1 MPAYGWGLVLLGAY
15 VLLVIMARWI
25 YIARSNIVWT
35 NAQAGAITWR
45 LSLLRERGC
54 PDNGQAAAAQLCL
67 QPLIDEIK
75 PKNDSIRDKNGSA
88 RKKNGS
94 TSQQDNSTSGK
105 NRFKSQFGD
114 VFGWNG
120 SRQIA
125 QWVIMHEAERLALP
139 SLCHEQL
146 VARLER
152 ARGQLAELP
161 QPRREAW
168 DYVIC
173 TLLAR
178 KDEKDRERLDRDYCA
193 YLDEV
198 LGEIYEASN
207 GNAIQL
213 SGLYNRATWV
223 ILVSLLPLA
232 LLAGYGF
239 GMVLV
244 AGAIGG
250 LVSRM
255 QRLVFS
261 TRIPVTYGSSWGPL
275 FCAPVLGALAA
286 WAGLVL
292 ISLLQKAGVL
302 QLTALKTSL
311 ADLRAPTAAVL
322 GIAILLGISERFLL
336 RLEKQAEAVIDPDHV
351 GAADQATTASQRVPL
366 VPSAASPAAG
376 AANGAATANR
386 DAAANGN
393 ATANGDATAHGDATG
408 NGGAAGNGTAA
419 KTDDHAP

>member
-25 YIARSNIVWT
+25 YIARSNVVWT
-35 NAQAGAITWR
+35 DAQAGAITWR
-45 LSLLRERGC
+45 LSLLEERGC
-54 PDNGQAAAAQLCL
+54 PGNGRATALRL
-67 QPLIDEIK
+67 RPLIADIK
-75 PKNDSIRDKNGSA
+75 PKN
-88 RKKNGS
+88 
-94 TSQQDNSTSGK
+94 NSTSEQSNSTNQQDDPASRKG
-105 NRFKSQFGD
+105 RFKSQFGD

-139 SLCHEQL
+139 ALCHEQL

-178 KDEKDRERLDRDYCA
+178 KNEHDRERLDRDYCA

-213 SGLYNRATWV
+213 SGLYNRATWI

-232 LLAGYGF
+232 VLAGFGF
-239 GMVLV
+239 GMLLV

-255 QRLVFS
+255 HRLVFS

-302 QLTALKTSL
+302 QLAALKTSL

-322 GIAILLGISERFLL
+322 GIAILLGVSERFLL
-336 RLEKQAEAVIDPDHV
+336 RLEKQAEAVIDPDQV
-351 GAADQATTASQRVPL
+351 GPADQAATARTTAASQRMPALPTIPPV
-366 VPSAASPAAG
+366 AAAAG
-376 AANGAATANR
+376 ATATNGETAPEDAPGDER
-386 DAAANGN
+386 GDGRGDEHADEHADEQEDKDAA
-393 ATANGDATAHGDATG
+393 
-408 NGGAAGNGTAA
+408 
-419 KTDDHAP
+419 

>member
-1 MPAYGWGLVLLGAY
+1 VPAYGWGLVLLGAY
-15 VLLVIMARWI
+15 LLLVIMARWI
-25 YIARSNIVWT
+25 YIARSNVVWT
-35 NAQAGAITWR
+35 DAQAGAITWR
-45 LSLLRERGC
+45 LSMLEERGRKGK
-54 PDNGQAAAAQLCL
+54 GQAPAATLGL
-67 QPLIDEIK
+67 QPLLDEIK
-75 PKNDSIRDKNGSA
+75 PKNSASQNNG
-88 RKKNGS
+88 
-94 TSQQDNSTSGK
+94 
-105 NRFKSQFGD
+105 FKSQLGD

-125 QWVIMHEAERLALP
+125 QWVRMHEAERLALP
-139 SLCHEQL
+139 ALGHEQL

-168 DYVIC
+168 EYVIC
-173 TLLAR
+173 TQLAR
-178 KDEKDRERLDRDYCA
+178 KDDSDRDGVDRDYCA

-213 SGLYNRATWV
+213 SGLYNRATWI

-232 LLAGYGF
+232 VLAGFGF
-239 GMVLV
+239 GMLLV

-255 QRLVFS
+255 HRLVFS

-292 ISLLQKAGVL
+292 ISLLQMAGVL

-311 ADLRAPTAAVL
+311 PDLRAPTAAVL

-351 GAADQATTASQRVPL
+351 GGADQAATVRTTAASERVPVL
-366 VPSAASPAAG
+366 RPAVSPKVAAASAT
-376 AANGAATANR
+376 AANGESAEDEPGDEQEDK
-386 DAAANGN
+386 DAA
-393 ATANGDATAHGDATG
+393 
-408 NGGAAGNGTAA
+408 
-419 KTDDHAP
+419 

>member
-15 VLLVIMARWI
+15 LLLVIMARWI
-25 YIARSNIVWT
+25 YIARSNVVWT
-35 NAQAGAITWR
+35 DAQAAAITWR
-45 LSLLRERGC
+45 LSMLEAHGGAG
-54 PDNGQAAAAQLCL
+54 NGQAPCL
-67 QPLIDEIK
+67 QPLLDDIR
-75 PKNDSIRDKNGSA
+75 PKN
-88 RKKNGS
+88 
-94 TSQQDNSTSGK
+94 NSTGRE
-105 NRFKSQFGD
+105 NGFKSQLGD

-125 QWVIMHEAERLALP
+125 QWVAMHEAERLALP
-139 SLCHEQL
+139 ALGHEQL

-178 KDEKDRERLDRDYCA
+178 KDEPDREQLDRDYCA

-213 SGLYNRATWV
+213 SGLYNRATWI

-232 LLAGYGF
+232 VLAGFGF
-239 GMVLV
+239 GMLLV

-255 QRLVFS
+255 HRLVFS

-302 QLTALKTSL
+302 HLAALQTSL

-322 GIAILLGISERFLL
+322 GVAILLGISERFLL
-336 RLEKQAEAVIDPDHV
+336 RLEKQAEAVIDPDNV
-351 GAADQATTASQRVPL
+351 GPADQAATARTTAASQRMPALRPVITTGAA
-366 VPSAASPAAG
+366 AAS
-376 AANGAATANR
+376 ATAASGE
-386 DAAANGN
+386 AAPEE
-393 ATANGDATAHGDATG
+393 HGDG
-408 NGGAAGNGTAA
+408 QEDQRAA
-419 KTDDHAP
+419 

>member
-15 VLLVIMARWI
+15 LLLVIMARWI
-25 YIARSNIVWT
+25 YIARSNVVWT
-35 NAQAGAITWR
+35 DAQAAAITWR
-45 LSLLRERGC
+45 LSMLEAHGC
-54 PDNGQAAAAQLCL
+54 TGNGQAPATAPCL
-67 QPLIDEIK
+67 QPLLDDIR
-75 PKNDSIRDKNGSA
+75 PKNNSAGRENG
-88 RKKNGS
+88 
-94 TSQQDNSTSGK
+94 
-105 NRFKSQFGD
+105 FKSQLGD

-125 QWVIMHEAERLALP
+125 QWVAMHEAERLALP
-139 SLCHEQL
+139 ALGHEQL

-178 KDEKDRERLDRDYCA
+178 KDEPDREQLDRDYCA

-213 SGLYNRATWV
+213 SGLYNRATWI

-232 LLAGYGF
+232 VLAGFGF
-239 GMVLV
+239 GMLLV

-255 QRLVFS
+255 HRLVFS

-302 QLTALKTSL
+302 HLAALQTSL

-322 GIAILLGISERFLL
+322 GVAILLGISERFLL
-336 RLEKQAEAVIDPDHV
+336 RLEKQAEAVIDPDNV
-351 GAADQATTASQRVPL
+351 GPADQAATARTTAASQRMPALRPVITTGAAA
-366 VPSAASPAAG
+366 VSATAASGEAAPEE
-376 AANGAATANR
+376 
-386 DAAANGN
+386 
-393 ATANGDATAHGDATG
+393 HGDG
-408 NGGAAGNGTAA
+408 QEDQRAA
-419 KTDDHAP
+419 

>member
-1 MPAYGWGLVLLGAY
+1 VPAYGWGLVLLGAY
-15 VLLVIMARWI
+15 LLLVIMARWI
-25 YIARSNIVWT
+25 YIARTNVVWT
-35 NAQAGAITWR
+35 DAQAWAVTSR
-45 LSLLRERGC
+45 LSMLDGPGC
-54 PDNGQAAAAQLCL
+54 TGNGQAPATTLDL
-67 QPLIDEIK
+67 KPLLDAIK
-75 PKNDSIRDKNGSA
+75 PKNN
-88 RKKNGS
+88 S
-94 TSQQDNSTSGK
+94 TSQEK
-105 NRFKSQFGD
+105 HLKSQLAD

-125 QWVIMHEAERLALP
+125 QWVLMHEAERLALP
-139 SLCHEQL
+139 ALGHEQL

-168 DYVIC
+168 EYVIC
-173 TLLAR
+173 TLLTR
-178 KDEKDRERLDRDYCA
+178 KDERDREQLDRDYRA

-213 SGLYNRATWV
+213 SGLYNRATW
-223 ILVSLLPLA
+223 IIIVSLIPLA
-232 LLAGYGF
+232 VLAGFGF
-239 GMVLV
+239 GMLLV

-261 TRIPVTYGSSWGPL
+261 TRIPVTYGSSWAPL

-302 QLTALKTSL
+302 QLAALHTSL

-351 GAADQATTASQRVPL
+351 GAADQAATVRTTAASQRVPVL
-366 VPSAASPAAG
+366 RPATSPGAVAASA
-376 AANGAATANR
+376 
-386 DAAANGN
+386 
-393 ATANGDATAHGDATG
+393 
-408 NGGAAGNGTAA
+408 TAA
-419 KTDDHAP
+419 KPEAAPEDGPGDEQEDKDAA

>member
-15 VLLVIMARWI
+15 VLLVMMARWI
-25 YIARSNIVWT
+25 YIARTNIVWT
-35 NAQAGAITWR
+35 DAQAGAATRR
-45 LSLLRERGC
+45 LSMLEGRRC
-54 PDNGQAAAAQLCL
+54 PGNGHAPVTPGSL
-67 QPLIDEIK
+67 QPLLDDIAR
-75 PKNDSIRDKNGSA
+75 NTSA
-88 RKKNGS
+88 CAR
-94 TSQQDNSTSGK
+94 
-105 NRFKSQFGD
+105 GD

-125 QWVIMHEAERLALP
+125 LWVTMHETERLALP
-139 SLCHEQL
+139 ALSHEQL
-146 VARLER
+146 IARLER

-168 DYVIC
+168 EYVIC

-178 KDEKDRERLDRDYCA
+178 KDERDRTRLDRDYCA

-213 SGLYNRATWV
+213 SGLYNRATWI

-232 LLAGYGF
+232 VLAGFGF
-239 GMVLV
+239 GMLLV

-292 ISLLQKAGVL
+292 ISLLQTAGVL
-302 QLTALKTSL
+302 KLTALHTSL
-311 ADLRAPTAAVL
+311 ADLRAPSAAVL
-322 GIAILLGISERFLL
+322 GIAILLGASERFLL
-336 RLEKQAEAVIDPDHV
+336 RLEKQAEAVIDPDHT
-351 GAADQATTASQRVPL
+351 GPADQAATARTTAAAQRVPVL
-366 VPSAASPAAG
+366 RPDTPSGATPASTAPASTAAASTPPASTAAG
-376 AANGAATANR
+376 GTAAGGT
-386 DAAANGN
+386 AAANG
-393 ATANGDATAHGDATG
+393 D
-408 NGGAAGNGTAA
+408 AA
-419 KTDDHAP
+419 KTDDHEPEEDSVRLAPGLTGS